1 MPSIKKRKR
10 KRKEAKQRRKI
21 FAQNFY
27 DAPKREMPQKES
39 GGGGRDRVGGVCR
52 SSVLLPFA
60 SCPLKWCKIYE
71 ARPLSA
77 PILLNFIPFAK
88 SEVPKVVIV
97 VVVLVVVIVDGV
109 AVVVVPFVAV
119 VVAVAVL

>member
-1 MPSIKKRKR
+1 M
-10 KRKEAKQRRKI
+10 
-21 FAQNFY
+21 
-27 DAPKREMPQKES
+27 
-39 GGGGRDRVGGVCR
+39 GGVCR
-52 SSVLLPFA
+52 SSVSVLLPFA

-77 PILLNFIPFAK
+77 PILLNFISFAK

-97 VVVLVVVIVDGV
+97 VVVVVVIVNGV
-109 AVVVVPFVAV
+109 AVVAGVVVVHFVAV